1 MRHNL
6 KFFAL
11 GLTGLLLA
19 GAAPLPDYVASA
31 VNAPVRHADKIKD
44 ASRHGAEIVAF
55 MGLKPGQKVADFLP
69 GRGYWTRIFSGV
81 VGQQGHVFDI
91 WPSLMVTPGSKFEK
105 TMTALSHQSGITNV
119 TALQVHLPSL
129 NLPEPVDVFFTSQNL
144 HDLPTPFLGN
154 TDITAFSKQV
164 FAALKPGGKFVV
176 IDHVAVAGAG
186 LTQTDTLHRIEP
198 DTARKAILAAG
209 FTFAGE
215 SSLLANPQDNHH
227 LKVFDSKIR
236 GKTDQFIYVFVKP
249 E

>member
-105 TMTALSHQSGITNV
+105 TMTALSHHSGITHV
-119 TALQVHLPSL
+119 TPFQLLFPSRHLSALVDSFFSSHILLSLP
-129 NLPEPVDVFFTSQNL
+129 
-144 HDLPTPFLGN
+144 HPFLGH
-154 TDITAFSKQV
+154 T
-164 FAALKPGGKFVV
+164 
-176 IDHVAVAGAG
+176 
-186 LTQTDTLHRIEP
+186 
-198 DTARKAILAAG
+198 
-209 FTFAGE
+209 
-215 SSLLANPQDNHH
+215 
-227 LKVFDSKIR
+227 
-236 GKTDQFIYVFVKP
+236 
-249 E
+249 